1 MLLFWLLVAV
11 NTGVMCWSPVC
22 DLVLRTFMVEEEWT
36 VVVLNAEL
44 RQGCVV
50 LFCLVLNQRHSS

>member
-36 VVVLNAEL
+36 VVVL
-44 RQGCVV
+44 CTDFIIFHSV
-50 LFCLVLNQRHSS
+50 LWF